1 MQYIYIDIYRL
12 GISPVVVLLF
22 EIDGVFFYQF
32 LWTPANSERTE
43 LRREGGREE
52 GGREGGRDG
61 WMEGGREGGMDGG
74 RDGWREGGRE

>member
-1 MQYIYIDIYRL
+1 MPYIYIDIYRL

-43 LRREGGREE
+43 LRREGGREG

-61 WMEGGREGGMDGG
+61 WMEGGR
-74 RDGWREGGRE
+74 DGWREGWMEGGRE